1 MTKEKTTTCSCDG
14 GSIECPGDSCG
25 CHCNSERCIFTCGD
39 TLNTGFS
46 SNVTLMVTKRD
57 DTKPDRNK
65 DKLKIRSNGLPLG
78 QVALLLNKD
87 YVGEVLV
94 PIGRIDEITT
104 LEIKGSLEEICY
116 KLGFTLQP
124 KAKA

>member
-1 MTKEKTTTCSCDG
+1 MNFIQRSTH
-14 GSIECPGDSCG
+14 P
-25 CHCNSERCIFTCGD
+25 
-39 TLNTGFS
+39 
-46 SNVTLMVTKRD
+46 
-57 DTKPDRNK
+57 KPDRNK
-65 DKLKIRSNGLPLG
+65 DKLKVRSNGLPLG
-78 QVALLLNKD
+78 QVALMLNKD

-124 KAKA
+124 KTKA